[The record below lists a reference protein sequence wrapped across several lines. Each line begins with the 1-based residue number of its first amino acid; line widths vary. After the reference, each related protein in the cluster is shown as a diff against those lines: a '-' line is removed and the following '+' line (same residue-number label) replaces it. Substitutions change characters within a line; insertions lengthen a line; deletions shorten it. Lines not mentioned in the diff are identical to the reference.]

1 MQAYLILANG
11 RVFRGVS
18 VGCPGTTIGEVVFAT
33 GMVGF
38 EETLTDPSYYGQ
50 IITQT
55 YPLIGNYGMNSEDVE
70 STKIWA
76 RGYIVREACKTPSN
90 FRSEETLDAFL
101 KKNGIIGIEGIDTR
115 SLTRTLRE
123 SGVMNGAITTEF
135 DPDAEPEKKAAL
147 LPEIAAYAVV
157 DAVKAVT
164 CREAVTYE
172 PTAAGAWGDTPLHVA
187 LLDLGCKN
195 NIVRC
200 LQTPSVPDEADTLII
215 ESTYGDSP
223 RPPQPKDTE
232 QRLAEI
238 IDRTIT
244 GGGNVVI
251 PSFAVGRTQE
261 LLYMLRRIKEQRL
274 SLTDFQVYLDS
285 PLAIEATAIYK
296 DTLRSYFDEE
306 TNELLDRGVNPIGFD
321 GLHLSVTG
329 DDSKNINADP
339 TPKVIISASGMCE
352 AGRIRHHLKHNLW
365 RPECTVLFV
374 GYQVEGT
381 LGRRLLNGAR
391 YVNLFGEDVRVA
403 ADIENLEGISAH
415 ADMLRLV
422 DWIASMKKRPTR
434 VYVNHG
440 SDGRFYSGEG
450 TQGHQG

>member
-157 DAVKAVT
+157 DAVKTVT

-172 PTAAGAWGDTPLHVA
+172 PTAAGAKTCKLKYGHRGANQPVSHVGKGRTFITSQNHGYA
-187 LLDLGCKN
+187 
-195 NIVRC
+195 V
-200 LQTPSVPDEADTLII
+200 EADTLPA
-215 ESTYGDSP
+215 EVGKMSYFNANDGTCEGVDYFRWNCFTVQFHPEANGG
-223 RPPQPKDTE
+223 PKDTE
-232 QRLAEI
+232 FL
-238 IDRTIT
+238 
-244 GGGNVVI
+244 
-251 PSFAVGRTQE
+251 
-261 LLYMLRRIKEQRL
+261 
-274 SLTDFQVYLDS
+274 
-285 PLAIEATAIYK
+285 
-296 DTLRSYFDEE
+296 FDEFVSRM
-306 TNELLDRGVNPIGFD
+306 LAAKGVID
-321 GLHLSVTG
+321 
-329 DDSKNINADP
+329 NA
-339 TPKVIISASGMCE
+339 
-352 AGRIRHHLKHNLW
+352 
-365 RPECTVLFV
+365 
-374 GYQVEGT
+374 
-381 LGRRLLNGAR
+381 
-391 YVNLFGEDVRVA
+391 
-403 ADIENLEGISAH
+403 
-415 ADMLRLV
+415 
-422 DWIASMKKRPTR
+422 
-434 VYVNHG
+434 
-440 SDGRFYSGEG
+440 
-450 TQGHQG
+450 

>member
-70 STKIWA
+70 SGKIWA
-76 RGYIVREACKTPSN
+76 KGYIVREACKKPSN
-90 FRSEETLDAFL
+90 FRSEETLDSFL

-157 DAVKAVT
+157 NAVKTVT
-164 CREAVTYE
+164 CSEAKTYE
-172 PTAAGAWGDTPLHVA
+172 PTAAGACGDTPLHVA

-200 LQTPSVPDEADTLII
+200 LQKRGCRVTVLPGTATAAQLAALKSDGLMLSNGP
-215 ESTYGDSP
+215 GDP
-223 RPPQPKDTE
+223 AE
-232 QRLAEI
+232 NVEI
-238 IDRTIT
+238 IANIREMLDT
-244 GGGNVVI
+244 GI
-251 PSFAVGRTQE
+251 PTFGICLGHQ
-261 LLYMLRRIKEQRL
+261 
-274 SLTDFQVYLDS
+274 LTA
-285 PLAIEATAIYK
+285 LAAGAKTCKLKYGH
-296 DTLRSYFDEE
+296 
-306 TNELLDRGVNPIGFD
+306 RGVNHPVKDIDADRTYITSQNHGYAVV
-321 GLHLSVTG
+321 GESV
-329 DDSKNINADP
+329 DP
-339 TPKVIISASGMCE
+339 QIARV
-352 AGRIRHHLKHNLW
+352 
-365 RPECTVLFV
+365 
-374 GYQVEGT
+374 
-381 LGRRLLNGAR
+381 R
-391 YVNLFGEDVRVA
+391 YVNLNDGTVEGLEHIGRPVFTVQYHPEVCPGPMDTSYLF
-403 ADIENLEGISAH
+403 DKFIENIEKSKGGA
-415 ADMLRLV
+415 
-422 DWIASMKKRPTR
+422 
-434 VYVNHG
+434 
-440 SDGRFYSGEG
+440 
-450 TQGHQG
+450 Q